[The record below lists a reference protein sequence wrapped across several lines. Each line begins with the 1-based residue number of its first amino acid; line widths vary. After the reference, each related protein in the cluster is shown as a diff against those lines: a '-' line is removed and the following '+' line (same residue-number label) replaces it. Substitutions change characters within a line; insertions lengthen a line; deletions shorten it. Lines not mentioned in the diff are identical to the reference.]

1 MVHSS
6 QVVKVSAKLVEDL
19 RNIWFWVIIK
29 FACWCL
35 LHSWILLSSFS
46 VSHIHPAFSNLRYR
60 RLAPALRHRD
70 IFLLQ
75 PMGFGAEGRW
85 KPSSVNPCFRIS
97 HYQEG
102 VPWQGGGGFSVV
114 CWPPSRF
121 GPLKLHCSSSTMQW
135 QFFFEF
141 SLASFNLINFCWHL
155 LVSNHVYHTA
165 PGLYILRPI
174 MVGQPQAHNRASGW
188 DCGVKMGSGTLCA
201 ALRWY
206 VHQWR
211 WRVQHLFVGDLPER
225 WFRRPETF
233 KDTATSYMR
242 PSRKTCKTHVCLVCL
257 ALS

>member
-1 MVHSS
+1 MLVALLDFVVPIQCFPYSPSIFES
-6 QVVKVSAKLVEDL
+6 QVSSLGARLASSWHFL
-19 RNIWFWVIIK
+19 I
-29 FACWCL
+29 ATHGLWCRRPL
-35 LHSWILLSSFS
+35 ETQLCKSLLSYQSLPGGRAMARWWW
-46 VSHIHPAFSNLRYR
+46 VQCRV
-60 RLAPALRHRD
+60 LATFQIWTTEIALF
-70 IFLLQ
+70 IQ
-75 PMGFGAEGRW
+75 
-85 KPSSVNPCFRIS
+85 
-97 HYQEG
+97 HYA
-102 VPWQGGGGFSVV
+102 VTV
-114 CWPPSRF
+114 
-121 GPLKLHCSSSTMQW
+121 
-135 QFFFEF
+135 FFEF

-233 KDTATSYMR
+233 KDAATSHMR